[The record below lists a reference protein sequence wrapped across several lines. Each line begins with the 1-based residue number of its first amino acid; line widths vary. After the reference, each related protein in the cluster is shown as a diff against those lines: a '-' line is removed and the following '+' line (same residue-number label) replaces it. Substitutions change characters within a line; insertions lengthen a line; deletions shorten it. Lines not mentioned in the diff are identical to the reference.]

1 MARVLVIGVV
11 AALVFTVFA
20 IVDCALMERSRVRGM
35 PKWAW
40 IVLSVVLPVLGGI
53 LWFVIGRGPLPRPEA
68 RVIGPD
74 DDPSFLRSR
83 RPSGPPAREPDA
95 AEWLEFE
102 QELAN
107 LDADPDDDADTGRR

>member
-1 MARVLVIGVV
+1 MIGAVV
-11 AALVFTVFA
+11 AVVFMVLA

-40 IVLSVVLPVLGGI
+40 IVLGVVLPVLGGV
-53 LWFVIGRGPLPRPEA
+53 LWFLIGHGPAPRAEP
-68 RVIGPD
+68 RVMGPD
-74 DDPSFLRSR
+74 DDPTFLRSR
-83 RPSGPPAREPDA
+83 RPSAPPPHEPDA

-107 LDADPDDDADTGRR
+107 LDADPDDDGDTGRR